1 MSTFDQKVEEQF
13 KNFDIDGSGF
23 VSKTEL
29 YKVLKRVT
37 GKDWTAD
44 EVTKL
49 FDEVDTNHDDQMSLE
64 ELKKALSKRSPSDV
78 KEADLRVAFND
89 IDKDKSGLI
98 SAEELQQL
106 INKLGLQG
114 KAAKYIELVDS
125 NKDGNINFEE
135 FLKAWKA
142 GEKEIK

>member
-1 MSTFDQKVEEQF
+1 MSTFDQKIEEYF
-13 KNFDIDGSGF
+13 KEFDADNSGY

-29 YKVLKRVT
+29 YKVVNKA
-37 GKDWTAD
+37 GQKWTVD

-49 FDEVDTNHDDQMSLE
+49 FDEVDTNHDEKMSLE
-64 ELKKALSKRSPSDV
+64 ELKKALSKRSPSDI
-78 KEADLRVAFND
+78 KEAELRAAFNE

-106 INKLGLQG
+106 INKQGLQG
-114 KAAKYIELVDS
+114 NAAKYIELVDS